1 MIYKATFPTNKEIKK
16 GETKGVAMQWVR
28 IRGVQIIDLDQW
40 GARVWNM
47 KHWRNE
53 DDGVE
58 VMEGER
64 NGKYEW
70 NLMVWL

>member
-1 MIYKATFPTNKEIKK
+1 
-16 GETKGVAMQWVR
+16 MQWVR